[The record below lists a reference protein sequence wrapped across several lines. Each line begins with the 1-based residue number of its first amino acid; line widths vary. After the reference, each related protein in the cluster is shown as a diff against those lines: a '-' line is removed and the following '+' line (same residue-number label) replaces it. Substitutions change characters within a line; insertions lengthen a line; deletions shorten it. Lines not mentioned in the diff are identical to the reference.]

1 MLYLSAAKERLQ
13 RHLLQRRVC
22 SSETHPCETMADP
35 GGLNLSL
42 ARLKLSLGGNG
53 FEDALAAFVAKAR
66 NANERCA
73 APASS

>member
-1 MLYLSAAKERLQ
+1 M
-13 RHLLQRRVC
+13 
-22 SSETHPCETMADP
+22 P
-35 GGLNLSL
+35 L

-73 APASS
+73 EPPLLSALPDDVLIQLLATAPPEAIAALACVAKRSHTSA